1 MTHQMTMCWHDAKPC
16 HSKMTI
22 FIVKMAVFEWKL
34 LKMKYVLMNVYDF
47 LVIFLTTNQCEFEH
61 VSSDRTNR

>member
-1 MTHQMTMCWHDAKPC
+1 
-16 HSKMTI
+16 
-22 FIVKMAVFEWKL
+22 
-34 LKMKYVLMNVYDF
+34 MKYVLMNVYDF